1 MSISVLTVDSDAT
14 DVVCTDDALQVTLSD
29 GRIISVPLAWAPR
42 LSSATPSQRKNW
54 RLIAG
59 GVGIRACH
67 YNRRIAGVILHRG
80 RQGAGGLVH
89 GYGAD

>member
-29 GRIISVPLAWAPR
+29 GRIISVPLAWSPR

-59 GVGIRACH
+59 GVGIHWDEIDEDISVRSLL
-67 YNRRIAGVILHRG
+67 RLS
-80 RQGAGGLVH
+80 
-89 GYGAD
+89 